1 MKLPRKLLALF
12 LLLVALVLINYL
24 GSQYSTRI
32 DLTANRTFTVSAGTK
47 ALLRK
52 IEEPLSLTFYFSRSV
67 GGGNDPTVLSLKNY
81 ATRVEEMLRQ
91 YAAIAGPSL
100 SLSII
105 DPRPDT
111 DEEAEARRAGL
122 TPHTLPSG
130 DQIFFGLA
138 ASQGAEEDVISFMLP
153 NRENFLE
160 YDLSRLVYNVQRFDK
175 PHLGLISGLPLQAEP
190 MAFPGQQPAPDQI
203 VIQEWQNTYEIVT
216 VTETAETLPEGLDV
230 LAIVHPKSLSDQL
243 QYAVDQFLLS
253 GRPVFI
259 AVDPSSYYNR
269 RMQQQQQQGMMFG
282 GQQEGVSSSLPRLFD
297 AWGITFDPALVVGD
311 LELASN
317 VQTAQ
322 GVAPNATW
330 LSLRAEQFDASSPPS
345 SSLGSM
351 LMLDAGTVDVAD
363 DRGYEITPLV
373 QTSPRSSSIQGM
385 LLQFTPPE
393 QLARQ
398 VTPDGT
404 PKNLAVLVHGSFR
417 TAFPDGKPAAV
428 PDPTDAEGE
437 NSDATAPEPAA
448 EAMPKEP
455 TLLESTSP
463 GTLIV
468 VADTDWLL
476 DIASVRRIPMLNA
489 YSPLND
495 NLAFASNALDFLGG
509 SEDLIAIRG
518 KSSTQRDFE
527 VIREMEIAA
536 QEKFQAEQEELQQ
549 RQNELQQRI
558 SELVQQQAQGGTLVA
573 SPEMEEAIAK
583 FREEEAEVRVALRD
597 IRRALREGV
606 ERLQNWIIVVVLGI
620 VPVFEIAAGL
630 IFILRR
636 HNRKNLARGS

>member
-1 MKLPRKLLALF
+1 MKLSRKLLAFL

-24 GSQYSTRI
+24 GSHYSTRL
-32 DLTANRTFTVSAGTK
+32 DLTANRTFTVSDGTK
-47 ALLRK
+47 ALLEK

-67 GGGNDPTVLSLKNY
+67 GGGDDPTVLSLKNY

-91 YAAIAGPSL
+91 YTSIAGPSL
-100 SLSII
+100 SLSVI

-111 DEEAEARRAGL
+111 DDEAEARRAGL
-122 TPHTLPSG
+122 TPHPLATG

-138 ASQGAEEDVISFMLP
+138 AAQGAEEDVISFMLP

-160 YDLSRLVYNVQRFDK
+160 YDISRLIYNVQRFDK
-175 PHLGLISGLPLQAEP
+175 PRLGLISGLPLQAQP
-190 MAFPGQQPAPDQI
+190 MQFPGQQPAPDQI
-203 VIQEWQNTYEIVT
+203 VIQEWQNTYEIVGIE
-216 VTETAETLPEGLDV
+216 ETAETLPESIDV
-230 LAIVHPKSLSDQL
+230 LAIVHPRNLSESL
-243 QYAVDQFLLS
+243 QYSIDQFLLS
-253 GRPVFI
+253 GRPVFL

-269 RMQQQQQQGMMFG
+269 RMQQQQQNGMMFG
-282 GQQEGVSSSLPRLFD
+282 GPQEGVSSDLPRLLD
-297 AWGITFDPALVVGD
+297 AWGITFDPASVVGD

-322 GVAPNATW
+322 GIAPNATW
-330 LSLRAEQFDASSPPS
+330 LSLREEQFNASSPPS

-351 LMLDAGTVDVAD
+351 LMLDAGTIEVAE
-363 DRGYEITPLV
+363 DRGYDVTPLAR
-373 QTSPRSSSIQGM
+373 TSSRSSNIQGM

-398 VTPDGT
+398 VKPEGT
-404 PKNLAVLVHGSFR
+404 PKNLAVLVHGTFR
-417 TAFPDGKPAAV
+417 TAFPDGKPA
-428 PDPTDAEGE
+428 
-437 NSDATAPEPAA
+437 PEPATTNATGENGAA
-448 EAMPKEP
+448 EESEPAAASPEEP

-463 GTLIV
+463 GTVIV
-468 VADTDWLL
+468 VGDTDWLL
-476 DIASVRRIPMLNA
+476 DIASVRRIPLLNA

-495 NLAFASNALDFLGG
+495 NLAFASNTLDFLGG

-518 KSSTQRDFE
+518 KASTQRDFE

-549 RQNELQQRI
+549 RQSELQQRI
-558 SELVQQQAQGGTLVA
+558 SDLVSQQAQGGTLIA
-573 SPEMEEAIAK
+573 SPEVEDAIAN

-606 ERLQNWIIVVVLGI
+606 ERLQNGIIVVVLATI
-620 VPVFEIAAGL
+620 PLLEIAAGL
-630 IFILRR
+630 IFIFRR